1 MGALLT
7 RFFSQE
13 DQEAVRKAVAEAE
26 RETSGEIVAYVVERS
41 DTYEEAEW
49 RGGAFFGSL
58 VLIATALFHDVAAD
72 WPSPLVAGTL
82 LGGVLA
88 FGGGMLLVKFVAP
101 LTRVFTGRG
110 IMERRVAARAAEAFV
125 SEEVF
130 NTRDR
135 TGVLI
140 FVSVLEHLVLVVGD
154 SGITSRVGTDAWSGL
169 VNTVLNGIRA
179 GKPAGGLIAAVRE
192 AGEILKQHG
201 VAVRADDNNE
211 LRDDLR
217 LNRR

>member
-7 RFFSQE
+7 RFFSRDE
-13 DQEAVRKAVAEAE
+13 QEAIKAAVAQAE
-26 RETSGEIVAYVVERS
+26 RGTSGEIVAYVVEQS

-49 RGGAFFGSL
+49 RGGAFLGSL
-58 VLIATALFHDVAAD
+58 VVLATILFHDVATD

-82 LGGVLA
+82 LGGVVGFA
-88 FGGGMLLVKFVAP
+88 IGMLLVKFVPP
-101 LTRVFTGRG
+101 LTRIFTGRG

-140 FVSVLEHLVLVVGD
+140 FVSILEHIVLVVGD
-154 SGITSRVGTDAWSGL
+154 SGITSRVGPHVWSGL
-169 VNTVLNGIRA
+169 VETVLKGIRA
-179 GKPAGGLIAAVRE
+179 GKPAGGLTAAVRQ
-192 AGEILKQHG
+192 AGEILRSHG
-201 VAVRADDNNE
+201 VDIRVDDANE
-211 LRDDLR
+211 LRDHLR
-217 LNRR
+217 LKRR

>member
-1 MGALLT
+1 MGALLN
-7 RFFSQE
+7 RFFSKE
-13 DQEAVRKAVAEAE
+13 EQEAIKVAVAGAE
-26 RETSGEIVAYVVERS
+26 GGTAGEIVAYVVERS
-41 DTYEEAEW
+41 DMYEEAEW
-49 RGGAFFGSL
+49 RGGAFLGSL
-58 VLIATALFHDVAAD
+58 AVLATILFHDVATD

-82 LGGVLA
+82 LGGVIA
-88 FGGGMLLVKFVAP
+88 FAAGMLLVKFVP
-101 LTRVFTGRG
+101 PFTRVFTGRG

-140 FVSVLEHLVLVVGD
+140 FVSLLEHIVLVVGD
-154 SGITSRVGTDAWSGL
+154 SGITSRVGVDAWSGL
-169 VNTVLNGIRA
+169 VETVVSGIRA
-179 GKPAGGLIAAVRE
+179 GTPAEGVKAAVTQ
-192 AGEILKQHG
+192 AGEILRKHG
-201 VAVRADDNNE
+201 VATRADDANE

>member
-7 RFFSQE
+7 KFFTQE
-13 DQEAVRKAVAEAE
+13 EQEAIKAAVAEAE
-26 RETSGEIVAYVVERS
+26 RATSGEIVAYVVENS

-49 RGGAFFGSL
+49 RGGAFLGSL
-58 VLIATALFHDVAAD
+58 VVLGTILLHDVAAD

-82 LGGVLA
+82 LGGVIGFA
-88 FGGGMLLVKFVAP
+88 AGMLLVKFVPP
-101 LTRVFTGRG
+101 LTRIFTGRG

-140 FVSVLEHLVLVVGD
+140 FVSLLEHVVLVVGD
-154 SGITSRVGTDAWSGL
+154 SGINARVGPDAWSGL
-169 VNTVLNGIRA
+169 VETVLKGIRA
-179 GKPAGGLIAAVRE
+179 GKPADGLTAAVRQ
-192 AGEILKQHG
+192 AGEILRAHG
-201 VAVRADDNNE
+201 VEIRVDDANE
-211 LRDDLR
+211 LRDNVR
-217 LNRR
+217 LKRR